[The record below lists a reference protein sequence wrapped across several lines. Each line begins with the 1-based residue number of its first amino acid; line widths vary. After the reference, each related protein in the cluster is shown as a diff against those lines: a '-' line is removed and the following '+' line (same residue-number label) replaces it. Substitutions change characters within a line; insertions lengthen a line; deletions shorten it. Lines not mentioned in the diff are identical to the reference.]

1 MGVLC
6 LYIMFRYIMMQHA
19 NNGFFCKIPSQTP
32 WCPSL
37 GKGWQAAG
45 LWWPAACTLYT
56 STAPSG
62 WWQNHILPPEEQKCH
77 KVRELE
83 NTSPIRV
90 AVGHVSIE
98 EIIGCEWDAISDL
111 WQSFHLGK
119 GGFWFYL
126 LRLVKVPGVT
136 TLSIEDVFRLFYHSQ
151 NADKSNPWP

>member
-1 MGVLC
+1 ML
-6 LYIMFRYIMMQHA
+6 IMEFI
-19 NNGFFCKIPSQTP
+19 CKIPSQTP

-37 GKGWQAAG
+37 GKGWQVAG

-77 KVRELE
+77 KVSELE

-98 EIIGCEWDAISDL
+98 ENYWMWMRCNLRSMAILSSRKR
-111 WQSFHLGK
+111 WGSI
-119 GGFWFYL
+119 
-126 LRLVKVPGVT
+126 
-136 TLSIEDVFRLFYHSQ
+136 LSITSGEGTRGHYTISWRCF
-151 NADKSNPWP
+151 